1 MAENV
6 KKKGGVMEY
15 FKGVKTEM
23 KKVIWPTKK
32 ETYNYTGVVV
42 LTCAA
47 FALFFWVLDTGFL
60 FALEKLLDI
69 TLS

>member
-6 KKKGGVMEY
+6 KKTNGMMEY

-42 LTCAA
+42 LTCTL

>member
-1 MAENV
+1 MAENT
-6 KKKGGVMEY
+6 KKKAGAGDY

-23 KKVIWPTKK
+23 KKVVWPTKK

-47 FALFFWVLDTGFL
+47 FALFFWLLDTGFL
-60 FALEKLLDI
+60 FALEKILDV
-69 TLS
+69 TLK